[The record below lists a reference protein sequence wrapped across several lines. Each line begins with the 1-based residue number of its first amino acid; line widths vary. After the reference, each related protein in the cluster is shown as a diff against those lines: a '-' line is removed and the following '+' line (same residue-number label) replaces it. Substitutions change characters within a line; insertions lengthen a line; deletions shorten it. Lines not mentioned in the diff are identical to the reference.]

1 MDFDINV
8 LDDSEKII
16 YTLRTLY
23 SKYGFERYRM
33 SKFEEYDLYSRNK
46 DFLIS
51 DAVITFT
58 DTNGRLMALKPDVT
72 LSIIKNNKDRP
83 GTVKKLYYNENV
95 YRVSKG
101 TNTFKEIMQTG
112 LECFGNIDNACISQ
126 VLMLAAMSLSV
137 INSDFMLEI
146 SDLEI
151 LSAFINDI
159 PASDEIKSALLK
171 CFGEKN
177 AHEAAAICEA
187 QGLDKAYADDLKAL
201 MDLYGNPDEVI
212 DRLRALCVRKGLSE
226 EVEKLVDVI
235 TVFRDSSFADRIIID
250 FSAVSDMNY
259 YNGII
264 FRGFISG
271 VPDGVLSGGQYD
283 RLMKKMGRDSRAI
296 GFAVYLDKLP
306 RYVEYSPSEGKTG

>member
-1 MDFDINV
+1 MMNMDFDINV

-33 SKFEEYDLYSRNK
+33 SKFEEYDLYSTNK

-72 LSIIKNNKDRP
+72 LSIIKNNKDAA
-83 GTVKKLYYNENV
+83 GKVQKLYYNENV

-101 TNTFKEIMQTG
+101 TNSFKEIMQTG
-112 LECFGNIDNACISQ
+112 LECFGDVNSECISQ
-126 VLMLAAMSLSV
+126 VLMLAAESLCV
-137 INSDFMLEI
+137 INSDFVLEI

-151 LSAFINDI
+151 LSAFVDALDI
-159 PASDEIKSALLK
+159 PENAKKDILK

-177 AHEAAAICEA
+177 AHEIARICERHA
-187 QGLDKAYADDLKAL
+187 VDRNDADDLKTL
-201 MDLYGNPDEVI
+201 LSLYGNPDEVI
-212 DRLRALCVRKGLSE
+212 DDLKALCTEKNLSAE
-226 EVEKLVDVI
+226 LERLIDVI
-235 TVFRDSSFADRIIID
+235 TVFRDSRYRDKIIID

-264 FRGFISG
+264 FRGFIPG

-283 RLMKKMGRDSRAI
+283 RLMKKMGRRSRAI

-306 RYVEYSPSEGKTG
+306 R